1 MPEQDAQGIVDF
13 STAVE
18 ITGGERRYHGVVQPS
33 WDGPFFP
40 HGGILGVLAMKAVV
54 AEFGAGELQPRALTA
69 HYLRAPRHGEVLIDV
84 DPLRRGRRFA
94 SARATVSQGGKPC
107 VSVLATLS
115 APDLAAAD
123 TWEAHAPTVKPAPAP
138 DAPLIDREDVTLESD
153 GWVAPSGFGPKYFD
167 RVQIAPRFGAWPFSG
182 TSADPHAGGENGGWI
197 QLADQRPIDHA
208 WLAFVVDA
216 LWPIA
221 LQPLAGPVMSPTL
234 DLTTH
239 FRRSLPPEG
248 LPAQPL
254 LLRNTTRA
262 VVDGLAEQDSLVFTA
277 EGELLAQGRQLL
289 MLSPFEG

>member
-1 MPEQDAQGIVDF
+1 MSDHDGHDVVDF
-13 STAVE
+13 STATE
-18 ITGGERRYHGVVQPS
+18 ISGSERRYRGAVQQS

-40 HGGILGVLAMKAVV
+40 HGGILGVLAMKAIV
-54 AEFGAGELQPRALTA
+54 AEFGGGELQPRALTA
-69 HYLRAPRHGEVLIDV
+69 HYLRVPRHGEVVVDV

-115 APDLAAAD
+115 APDLVAAD
-123 TWEAHAPTVKPAPAP
+123 AWEADAPTVKPAPAL
-138 DAPLIDREDVTLESD
+138 DAPLIGPEEMTLESD
-153 GWVAPSGFGPKYFD
+153 GWIAPSGFGPKYFD
-167 RVQIAPRFGAWPFSG
+167 RVRVAPRFGAWPFSA
-182 TSADPHAGGENGGWI
+182 TPVDPHTGGENGGWI

-221 LQPLAGPVMSPTL
+221 LQPLSGPVMSPTL

-239 FRRSLPPEG
+239 FRRALPPEG
-248 LPAQPL
+248 LPSQPL
-254 LLRNTTRA
+254 LLHNTTRA
-262 VVDGLAEQDSLVFTA
+262 VIDGLAEQDSLVFTA